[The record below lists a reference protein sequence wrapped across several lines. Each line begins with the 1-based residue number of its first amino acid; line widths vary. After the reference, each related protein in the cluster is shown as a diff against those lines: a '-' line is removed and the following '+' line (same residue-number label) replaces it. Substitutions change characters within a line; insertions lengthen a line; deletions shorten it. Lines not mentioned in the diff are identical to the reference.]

1 MDDIRLALMCGTD
14 IPVPEI
20 QLTIHQPKIKEIALI
35 GEKDF
40 FTAVQCLNI
49 DKHLLNQDKTLLQS
63 TNNFQIFMTIM
74 NEKET
79 KDKKIATKSL
89 LSLLFPNYD
98 ILFTPRSLMLQKEGF
113 FSVTIDESNFE
124 ILQAFLKQ
132 ILCIS
137 NKNNQQDG
145 FNPAN
150 EKAREI
156 AEKLMRGRKRVA
168 ELNGSANASIFSQYL
183 SILTVG
189 LSSMSLQELME
200 LTMYQ
205 LYDLV
210 ERYQLYISWD
220 IDIKSRLAGAKPDD
234 RPDNWMKNIH

>member
-1 MDDIRLALMCGTD
+1 MIDIRLALMCGSD

-20 QLTIHQPKIKEIALI
+20 QTVIHQPKIKEIALM
-35 GEKDF
+35 GEADF
-40 FTAVQCLNI
+40 FIAIQCLNVNK
-49 DKHLLNQDKTLLQS
+49 DLLRQDKILLQN

-74 NEKET
+74 LEKET
-79 KDKKIATKSL
+79 RDKKLATQQL
-89 LSLLFPNYD
+89 LQLLFPQHKV
-98 ILFTPRSLMLQKEGF
+98 IFTPRSILLQGND
-113 FSVTIDESNFE
+113 SSQIIDENNFE
-124 ILQAFLKQ
+124 IFQEILKQ
-132 ILCIS
+132 VFCVA
-137 NKNNQQDG
+137 NNNNQQAG

-189 LSSMSLQELME
+189 LSSMSLQELMD
-200 LTMYQ
+200 LTMFQ

-220 IDIKSRLAGAKPDD
+220 IDIRSRLAGAKPDD
-234 RPDNWMKNIH
+234 RPENWMKNIH